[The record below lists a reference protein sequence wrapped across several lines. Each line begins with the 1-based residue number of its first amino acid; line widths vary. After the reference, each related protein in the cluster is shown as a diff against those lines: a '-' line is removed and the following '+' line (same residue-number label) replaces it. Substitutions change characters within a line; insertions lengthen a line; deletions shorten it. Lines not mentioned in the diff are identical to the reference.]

1 MNKKV
6 EKKKKYIISKAITKK
21 NNKNNNNKY
30 IGSLTFMVLLMAIT
44 SYYIFKDQS
53 FASLVGVIQKIN
65 PVYILIG
72 FSMMFLYLACEAVGI
87 NIIMKSLG
95 QKVSLFKGLGYSFV
109 GFYFSAITPSASGGQ
124 PAQVYYMNKDKINIS
139 YSSLTLL
146 ILSVFHQLV
155 ALLYAGIMFLVRHS
169 FVKEDIGAMK
179 ILIIYGVVSNVIL
192 IGGMIGIV
200 FSKKFVNTSIKFL
213 VKILAKVK
221 IVKNIDKTMDAVDK
235 QILEYQK
242 GAEHIKENPALM
254 FKVCVITIVQV
265 TSMFLVPYF
274 VYKAFNLTGYGV
286 LDIIAV
292 QAILTLAVSSLPLPG
307 AVGASETGFLNMFK
321 VFFAGSM
328 LIPAMLVSRILNFY
342 AFVALSALITL
353 VIHVKQVKRESSKK
367 KVYRLVS
374 MRRFDFK
381 KYMINKKE
389 IRI

>member
-1 MNKKV
+1 MGKKV
-6 EKKKKYIISKAITKK
+6 GKKKKYIISRAITKK
-21 NNKNNNNKY
+21 NKNNNNKY

-44 SYYIFKDQS
+44 GYYIFKDQS
-53 FASLVGVIQKIN
+53 FSSLIGVIQKIN

-72 FSMMFLYLACEAVGI
+72 FSMMFLYLGCEAVGI
-87 NIIMKSLG
+87 NLIMKTLG
-95 QKVSLFKGLGYSFV
+95 QKVSLLKGLGYSFV
-109 GFYFSAITPSASGGQ
+109 GFYFSSITPSASGGQ

-155 ALLYAGIMFLVRHS
+155 ALLYAGIMFLVRYS
-169 FVKEDIGAMK
+169 FIKEDLGAMK
-179 ILIIYGVVSNVIL
+179 ILLIYGVISNVIL

-200 FSKKFVNTSIKFL
+200 FSKKFVNTAIKFL
-213 VKILAKVK
+213 VRVLAKVK
-221 IVKNIDKTMDAVDK
+221 IVKNIDKAMDTVDR

-242 GAEHIKENPALM
+242 GAEHIKNNPFLM

-265 TSMFLVPYF
+265 TAMFLVPYF
-274 VYKAFNLTGYGV
+274 VYRAFNLKGYGA

-307 AVGASETGFLNMFK
+307 AVGATETGFLNMFK
-321 VFFAGSM
+321 VFFVGSM

-342 AFVALSALITL
+342 AFLVVSGIITL
-353 VIHVKQVKRESSKK
+353 FIHVKQVRRESSKK
-367 KVYRLVS
+367 KVYRLANI
-374 MRRFDFK
+374 RNFDFK